1 MTQTETNDN
10 HSNDI
15 PTATPIGTLSSS
27 YPTTK
32 SSQNQQWAGAVV
44 SSPTTPITLIPSS
57 EEDGKGLG
65 IALFVVLLVG
75 ILINIVLPPVSLV
88 CTITAIV
95 LSSILSCGCC
105 CADYKLS
112 KKRRQLANA
121 ILISLCLMVI
131 LQVIS
136 VSIWLS
142 GFGYNVDQ
150 RVSIIIMLVLSYMLN
165 ITAIVLSAIFTW
177 GKSCGKRRPIN
188 TTVVKLGRY

>member
-10 HSNDI
+10 DSINI

-32 SSQNQQWAGAVV
+32 SSQQWAGAVV
-44 SSPTTPITLIPSS
+44 SSPTRTPITLIPSS

-88 CTITAIV
+88 CTITATV

-105 CADYKLS
+105 CDYNLS
-112 KKRRQLANA
+112 RNRRQLANA

-131 LQVIS
+131 LQVVS

-177 GKSCGKRRPIN
+177 GKSCADDQYHRSLSLDDIK
-188 TTVVKLGRY
+188 

>member
-10 HSNDI
+10 DSNDI
-15 PTATPIGTLSSS
+15 PTATAIGTLSSS
-27 YPTTK
+27 YPTAK
-32 SSQNQQWAGAVV
+32 SSSQNQQWAGAVV
-44 SSPTTPITLIPSS
+44 SSPTTPISSLIPSS

-105 CADYKLS
+105 CEYNLS
-112 KKRRQLANA
+112 TKRRKLANT
-121 ILISLCLMVI
+121 ILTSLCLMVI
-131 LQVIS
+131 LQVVS

-150 RVSIIIMLVLSYMLN
+150 RVSIIVMLVLSYMLN
-165 ITAIVLSAIFTW
+165 ITAIVLSAIFT
-177 GKSCGKRRPIN
+177 GGSHAAVDSRSIPP
-188 TTVVKLGRY
+188 

>member
-75 ILINIVLPPVSLV
+75 ILINVVLPPVSLV

-95 LSSILSCGCC
+95 LSFHTVLWM
-105 CADYKLS
+105 LL
-112 KKRRQLANA
+112 RLQL
-121 ILISLCLMVI
+121 L
-131 LQVIS
+131 
-136 VSIWLS
+136 
-142 GFGYNVDQ
+142 F
-150 RVSIIIMLVLSYMLN
+150 
-165 ITAIVLSAIFTW
+165 
-177 GKSCGKRRPIN
+177 
-188 TTVVKLGRY
+188 

>member
-1 MTQTETNDN
+1 MTQTETNG
-10 HSNDI
+10 NDSINI

-32 SSQNQQWAGAVV
+32 SSQNQQWTGTVV

-105 CADYKLS
+105 CEYNLS

-131 LQVIS
+131 LQVVS
-136 VSIWLS
+136 VSI
-142 GFGYNVDQ
+142 FIVGYPNNGEGVG
-150 RVSIIIMLVLSYMLN
+150 IIIMLVLSYMLN
-165 ITAIVLSAIFTW
+165 INAIVLSAIFT
-177 GKSCGKRRPIN
+177 GGSH
-188 TTVVKLGRY
+188 VVNDSRSIPP

>member
-10 HSNDI
+10 DSIDI
-15 PTATPIGTLSSS
+15 PTATAIGTLSSS

-32 SSQNQQWAGAVV
+32 SSQQWQGAVV
-44 SSPTTPITLIPSS
+44 SSPTTPISSLIPSS

-105 CADYKLS
+105 CEYNLS
-112 KKRRQLANA
+112 TKRRKLANT
-121 ILISLCLMVI
+121 ILTSLCLMVI
-131 LQVIS
+131 LQVVS

-177 GKSCGKRRPIN
+177 GKSITPRNVRHLMDNENVRG
-188 TTVVKLGRY
+188 

>member
-1 MTQTETNDN
+1 MTQTETVNDN
-10 HSNDI
+10 DSIDI
-15 PTATPIGTLSSS
+15 PTATAIGTLSSS
-27 YPTTK
+27 YLTAK
-32 SSQNQQWAGAVV
+32 SSSQNQQWAGAVV
-44 SSPTTPITLIPSS
+44 SSPTTPISLIPSS

-105 CADYKLS
+105 CDYNLS
-112 KKRRQLANA
+112 RNRRQLANA

-131 LQVIS
+131 LQVVS

-177 GKSCGKRRPIN
+177 GKSCGGRQPIN
-188 TTVVKLGRY
+188 TTVV

>member
-10 HSNDI
+10 DSIGI
-15 PTATPIGTLSSS
+15 PTATAIGTLSSS

-32 SSQNQQWAGAVV
+32 SSQEWQGSVV

-105 CADYKLS
+105 CEYNFS
-112 KKRRQLANA
+112 SKRRQLANV
-121 ILISLCLMVI
+121 ILTSLCLMVI
-131 LQVIS
+131 LQVVS
-136 VSIWLS
+136 VSIFIV
-142 GFGYNVDQ
+142 GFNNVDQ
-150 RVSIIIMLVLSYMLN
+150 GAGIIFMLVLSYILH

-177 GKSCGKRRPIN
+177 GKACGRGQPIN
-188 TTVVKLGRY
+188 TTVV

>member
-10 HSNDI
+10 DFIDI
-15 PTATPIGTLSSS
+15 PTATAIGTLSSS
-27 YPTTK
+27 YPTAK
-32 SSQNQQWAGAVV
+32 SSSQNQQWAGAVV
-44 SSPTTPITLIPSS
+44 SSPTTPISLIPSS

-95 LSSILSCGCC
+95 LSSILSCWCC
-105 CADYKLS
+105 SDYNLNRN
-112 KKRRQLANA
+112 RRQLANA

-131 LQVIS
+131 LQVVS

-165 ITAIVLSAIFTW
+165 ITAIVLSAIFIW
-177 GKSCGKRRPIN
+177 GKSCGKRQPIN
-188 TTVVKLGRY
+188 TTVV